1 MYKKRFLEVILLRFC
16 QKQEV
21 ITFTYR
27 FKYNTVDYNPLLLP
41 DKLYIDLTE

>member
-16 QKQEV
+16 QKQGA
-21 ITFTYR
+21 ITFPYR
-27 FKYNTVDYNPLLLP
+27 FKYNTVGVNPLLLP